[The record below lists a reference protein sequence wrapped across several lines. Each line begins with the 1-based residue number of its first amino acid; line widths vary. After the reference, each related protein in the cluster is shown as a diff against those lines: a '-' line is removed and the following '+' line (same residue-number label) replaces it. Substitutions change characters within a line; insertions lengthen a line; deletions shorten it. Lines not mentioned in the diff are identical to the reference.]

1 MDPALGLT
9 TMTNFPCLSLDLGF
23 REEGPDRAFSVTCNK
38 GLSCPAFI
46 LSLDRRSACTLHAEF
61 NRMVGNKREHNT
73 IKNAKWQLAIC
84 WLFFAKVWTQ
94 HKTFDS
100 NQSGTRTR

>member
-1 MDPALGLT
+1 
-9 TMTNFPCLSLDLGF
+9 MTNFRCLFLDLGF
-23 REEGPDRAFSVTCNK
+23 REEGPDRDFSVIYNK

-61 NRMVGNKREHNT
+61 NRIAGKKQEHDM

-84 WLFFAKVWTQ
+84 WLFFAKVL
-94 HKTFDS
+94 DAA
-100 NQSGTRTR
+100 